1 MLIYHAILPIATAI
15 AVMTREMVQVMAEVE
30 VTAAEVEGEPAAE
43 EQQRPCP
50 RRHQNFLG
58 VGLVEEPVVPELVA
72 VVLLETPMTTSN
84 VAKKKSAVITTNQA
98 TAAYPYRFHSVGLQ
112 MNVWI

>member
-1 MLIYHAILPIATAI
+1 MI
-15 AVMTREMVQVMAEVE
+15 REMVQVMVE
-30 VTAAEVEGEPAAE
+30 VLVVAAAEVVAEPAAE
-43 EQQRPCP
+43 KQQGPCP

-72 VVLLETPMTTSN
+72 VVLRGTPMTTSN
-84 VAKKKSAVITTNQA
+84 VAKKKSAVITANQA
-98 TAAYPYRFHSVGLQ
+98 TAVYPYRFHSVGLQ